1 MHTAAQLC
9 TATLSVRLR
18 WWWLGWKTGSND
30 KEKAVETG
38 NAVCCKQCPS
48 WVQARLGLS
57 SLKDKGLTSF
67 PPGSLVFLHCQP
79 GLVISTWTCSYGCN
93 SQMLSES
100 NGIRGRARFEVDA
113 VAEHHGSLSHPTET
127 IWIRF
132 CSSTWGKQN
141 FHQPI
146 LKQTTPRL

>member
-9 TATLSVRLR
+9 TATSSVRLQ
-18 WWWLGWKTGSND
+18 WWWLCWKNGSND

-48 WVQARLGLS
+48 WVQARLDLS

-67 PPGSLVFLHCQP
+67 PPGSLVFLHCRP

-100 NGIRGRARFEVDA
+100 NGIKGQSQVRSGCRGSATAHSAAQQRPSGSGSVRPPEV
-113 VAEHHGSLSHPTET
+113 SRISISP
-127 IWIRF
+127 F
-132 CSSTWGKQN
+132 
-141 FHQPI
+141 
-146 LKQTTPRL
+146 